1 MTMATTLT
9 GPKTLM
15 WHQQM
20 RGEAMRGKPM
30 APTALRL
37 SVCVCVFVF
46 ASVRVLVNP
55 LTLTHTHTH
64 TRSKRK
70 SPEFGKQ
77 SVVNSISK

>member
-20 RGEAMRGKPM
+20 RGEAKRGKPM

-37 SVCVCVFVF
+37 SVCVFVF

-55 LTLTHTHTH
+55 LTLTHTHTL
-64 TRSKRK
+64 TLAAKESRQNLASNR
-70 SPEFGKQ
+70 
-77 SVVNSISK
+77 